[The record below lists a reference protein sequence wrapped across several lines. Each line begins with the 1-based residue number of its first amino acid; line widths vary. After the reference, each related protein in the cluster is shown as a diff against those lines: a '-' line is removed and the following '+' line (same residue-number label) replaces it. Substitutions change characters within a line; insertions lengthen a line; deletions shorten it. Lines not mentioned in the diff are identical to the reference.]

1 MPLLL
6 ACAFG
11 VGYEFF
17 GAPSPDSSATHCC
30 NYREGSGHLLLRAQ
44 DNIHYA
50 KHGHVSTKHKRLSE
64 TLISVADIKNQRRAD
79 QLLASIRPQLEQ
91 TEQRLASKIAQAT
104 VERFGS
110 EPTTQHELQLE
121 PEPEHEIWPEQELT
135 EGVAT
140 PQQLLEGV
148 ITTGTKIDLL
158 DPKWLSRTVYIG
170 GIAFHEADASHIR
183 ACVDKVGARQA
194 MVVKE
199 GGSHTPG
206 IVVSISVRAKNT
218 TEPSSWALVSYTK
231 DDAAE
236 RLLEE
241 QDKDIEQR
249 STGTA
254 WHFPPV

>member
-50 KHGHVSTKHKRLSE
+50 KHGRVSTKHKRLSE

-121 PEPEHEIWPEQELT
+121 PEPEHEI
-135 EGVAT
+135 
-140 PQQLLEGV
+140 
-148 ITTGTKIDLL
+148 
-158 DPKWLSRTVYIG
+158 
-170 GIAFHEADASHIR
+170 
-183 ACVDKVGARQA
+183 
-194 MVVKE
+194 
-199 GGSHTPG
+199 
-206 IVVSISVRAKNT
+206 
-218 TEPSSWALVSYTK
+218 
-231 DDAAE
+231 
-236 RLLEE
+236 
-241 QDKDIEQR
+241 
-249 STGTA
+249 
-254 WHFPPV
+254 